1 MSATPGGRGVAPAR
15 RALSVLTHLALIAF
29 TLATVYPILQI
40 VTVSLR
46 PGDQLYS
53 TSLALVPPNAT
64 LKAYATIL
72 FERDFLLWMRNSF
85 LVSVAV
91 TIFGVALAST
101 TAYAFSR
108 FRFLGW
114 SFGLYAFLL
123 TQLFPATMLMLP
135 LYVLMKALHLLDTF
149 SGLAIAYTAT
159 ALPFCVWTLRGYY
172 DTIPHDLEQ
181 AALIDGCGPWAA
193 FTRITL
199 PLAAPALAI
208 TALFSF
214 MTAWS
219 EFLVARIVIN
229 QQALYTLPLG
239 LESLAGQ
246 FQTEWANYAA
256 GSLLVCVPVM
266 ALFVLLNRYLVEG
279 LSLGGVKG

>member
-1 MSATPGGRGVAPAR
+1 MSRNRTR
-15 RALSVLTHLALIAF
+15 RQILSVITHAFLI
-29 TLATVYPILQI
+29 LCCIMTVYPILQI

-46 PGDQLYS
+46 PSDQLYS
-53 TSLALVPPNAT
+53 TSLALIPKHAT
-64 LKAYATIL
+64 IKAYYRIL
-72 FERDFLLWMRNSF
+72 FEKDFLIWMRNSF
-85 LVSVAV
+85 LIAITV
-91 TIFGVALAST
+91 TLFGVTLAST

-108 FRFLGW
+108 YRFPGW
-114 SFGLYAFLL
+114 RAGLYAFLL

-135 LYVLMKALHLLDTF
+135 LYVLMKAFHLLDTF
-149 SGLAIAYTAT
+149 TGLVVAYTAT

-172 DTIPHDLEQ
+172 DTIPVELEQ
-181 AALIDGCGPWAA
+181 AALIDGCTPWQA
-193 FTRITL
+193 FTRVTL

-219 EFLVARIVIN
+219 EFLIARIIVSS
-229 QQALYTLPLG
+229 QELYTLPLG
-239 LESLAGQ
+239 LESLAGV

-256 GSLLVCVPVM
+256 GSLLVCIPVM
-266 ALFVLLNRYLVEG
+266 ALFIGLNKYLVSG

>member
-1 MSATPGGRGVAPAR
+1 MKNRDRTR
-15 RALSVLTHLALIAF
+15 RQALAVITHAFLI
-29 TLATVYPILQI
+29 LCCIATVYPIVQI

-46 PGDQLYS
+46 PADQLYS
-53 TSLALVPPNAT
+53 TSLAIIPEHAT
-64 LKAYATIL
+64 LHAYYRIL
-72 FERDFLLWMRNSF
+72 FEKDFLLWMRNSF
-85 LVSVAV
+85 LVSITV

-108 FRFLGW
+108 FRFPGW
-114 SFGLYAFLL
+114 RAGLYAFLL

-135 LYVLMKALHLLDTF
+135 LYVLMKTLHLLNTF
-149 SGLAIAYTAT
+149 TGLTVAYTAT

-172 DTIPHDLEQ
+172 DTIPVELEQ
-181 AALIDGCGPWAA
+181 AALIDGCTPWDA
-193 FTRITL
+193 FTRVTL

-214 MTAWS
+214 MSAWS
-219 EFLVARIVIN
+219 EFLVARIIVSS
-229 QQALYTLPLG
+229 QELYTLPLG
-239 LESLAGQ
+239 LESLAGV

-266 ALFVLLNRYLVEG
+266 ILFVALNRYLVSG

>member
-1 MSATPGGRGVAPAR
+1 MIQRDRTR
-15 RALSVLTHLALIAF
+15 RQALSVMTHAFLILCCAM
-29 TLATVYPILQI
+29 TVYPILQI

-46 PGDQLYS
+46 PADQLYS
-53 TSLALVPPNAT
+53 TSLALIPEHAT
-64 LKAYATIL
+64 LKSYYRIL
-72 FERDFLLWMRNSF
+72 FEKDFLRWMRNSF
-85 LVSVAV
+85 LISITV
-91 TIFGVALAST
+91 TVFGVTLAST

-108 FRFLGW
+108 FRFPGW
-114 SFGLYAFLL
+114 RAGLYTFLL

-135 LYVLMKALHLLDTF
+135 LYVLMKTLHLLNTF
-149 SGLAIAYTAT
+149 TGLAVAYTAT

-172 DTIPHDLEQ
+172 DTIPVELEQ
-181 AALIDGCGPWAA
+181 AALIDGCTPWDA
-193 FTRITL
+193 FVRVTL

-219 EFLVARIVIN
+219 EFLVARIIISS
-229 QQALYTLPLG
+229 QELYTLPLG
-239 LESLAGQ
+239 LESLAGV

-266 ALFVLLNRYLVEG
+266 ILFVALNRYLVSG

>member
-1 MSATPGGRGVAPAR
+1 MSRDRTR
-15 RALSVLTHLALIAF
+15 RQILSVITHAF
-29 TLATVYPILQI
+29 LLLCCVMTVYPILQI

-46 PGDQLYS
+46 PSDQLYS
-53 TSLALVPPNAT
+53 TSLALIPEHAT
-64 LKAYATIL
+64 LRAYYRIL
-72 FERDFLLWMRNSF
+72 FEKDFLVWLRNSC
-85 LVSVAV
+85 LIAITV
-91 TIFGVALAST
+91 TIFGVTLAST

-108 FRFLGW
+108 YRFPGW
-114 SFGLYAFLL
+114 RSGLYAFLL

-135 LYVLMKALHLLDTF
+135 LYVLMKSFHLLDTF
-149 SGLAIAYTAT
+149 TGLVVAYTAT

-172 DTIPHDLEQ
+172 DTIPVELEQ
-181 AALIDGCGPWAA
+181 AALIDGCTPWDA
-193 FTRITL
+193 FTRVTL

-219 EFLVARIVIN
+219 EFLVARIIISS
-229 QQALYTLPLG
+229 QELYTLPLG
-239 LESLAGQ
+239 LESLAGV

-266 ALFVLLNRYLVEG
+266 VLFIALNKYLVSG